1 MNNITDTYCSL
12 KDPGPGT
19 VLIQLSEKMTAVHLQ
34 AVGEK
39 ISRKTVSGQSVF
51 RAVFFFK
58 KTFSPD
64 PCVLN
69 ALSSLLE
76 SPQIKDESLQ

>member
-51 RAVFFFK
+51 RAVFFF
-58 KTFSPD
+58 
-64 PCVLN
+64 
-69 ALSSLLE
+69 
-76 SPQIKDESLQ
+76 